1 MHLGRTLSSLKHR
14 NYRLL
19 FFGTSL
25 SHVGDFI
32 QAMAQSWLVW
42 TMTGRWASPPAESL
56 ERHIT
61 Q

>member
-1 MHLGRTLSSLKHR
+1 MALFARGSIRLAYPLHSLQHR
-14 NYRLL
+14 NFRLL

-42 TMTGRWASPPAESL
+42 TMTG
-56 ERHIT
+56 
-61 Q
+61 